1 MEPDAP
7 GIGSDLMLHETT
19 LLGETDKVAIAV
31 ERLWMHCPPEGYYL
45 AFSGGKDSI
54 VLKRLA
60 DMACVPYDAHFN
72 MTTVDPPEVIKFIRE
87 YHPDVERHRPEE
99 SMWQLIIRKG
109 MPPTRRVRYCC
120 EILKERG
127 GIGRV
132 VLTGIRWEES
142 SQRKKRSMVH
152 TCYKHATKS
161 YLHPIIDWSKEDV
174 WEFIKSEGL
183 PYCSLYDEGFKR
195 IGCVLCPL
203 YRGRKADIKRWPN
216 FYNAYM
222 RTFEKML
229 EARKVKGLKTDRWN
243 TAQDV
248 MDWWLDDDKV
258 KYDSRQQVFSIFE

>member
-1 MEPDAP
+1 
-7 GIGSDLMLHETT
+7 MLHETT

-31 ERLWMHCPPEGYYL
+31 ERLWFHCPPEGYYL

-54 VLKRLA
+54 VLKHLA

-72 MTTVDPPEVIKFIRE
+72 MTTVDPPEVIRFIRQ

-99 SMWQLIIRKG
+99 TMWQLIVRHR

-120 EILKERG
+120 EALKEHG
-127 GIGRV
+127 GIDRV

-152 TCYKHATKS
+152 VCYNHPSKHFV
-161 YLHPIIDWSKEDV
+161 HPIIDWDEEDI
-174 WEFIKSEGL
+174 WEFIRSEDL

-203 YRGRKADIKRWPN
+203 FRGRKADIERFPG
-216 FYNAYM
+216 FYKAYL
-222 RTFEKML
+222 RAFQKML
-229 EARKVKGLKTDRWN
+229 KAREEAGLKTDRWN
-243 TAQDV
+243 SPQDV
-248 MDWWLDDDKV
+248 MDWWLSDDKAS
-258 KYDSRQQVFSIFE
+258 YNSDQLTFSIYEGES